1 MERGEQVIISPVA
14 APHDGKKEATL
25 RSENAHVAPS
35 YSHVTADK
43 ELQEQWGEMRAGQAC
58 QSSNYFTPRGNKA
71 PASGVFV
78 SSGVL
83 RVSVSYQNFPRGRY
97 IYTHQNFCDC
107 FGPAIS
113 KRQRGGR

>member
-1 MERGEQVIISPVA
+1 MEHGEQVIISPVA
-14 APHDGKKEATL
+14 APRDGKKEASL
-25 RSENAHVAPS
+25 HSHAAPS

-43 ELQEQWGEMRAGQAC
+43 ELQGQRGEMRAGQAC

-97 IYTHQNFCDC
+97 IYIHS
-107 FGPAIS
+107 S
-113 KRQRGGR
+113 KLL